1 MKINLPVTQVEVPF
15 PRGKYLVSKTDLKG
29 AITYANDEFVEISG
43 FSREELIGKNHNL
56 VRHPDMPPQAFA
68 DLWQT
73 VQSGQPWRG
82 FVKNRAKDGAFYWV
96 DAFVVPLYQG
106 DSPIGYMSVRSEPSR
121 ADIAAADA
129 LYRQLKDSKAAL
141 PKKSAGWLGRMSIKA
156 RMSIA
161 VVGGALMLVGGAYV
175 GMTGQYQANQSLE
188 RVYKGRLD
196 PVIKMSRMMEL
207 VAENRSQ
214 VMLALQH
221 NPDNPLSKMHDHPI
235 DAHIKAF
242 DNNRAEINRLMD
254 ELKASN
260 LSLAEQT
267 LLAKLD
273 EARQVYRKEGSTPAI
288 EALKAGEFL
297 KAQAVLLQ
305 HINPRNKEFVASA
318 EALRSAMLEG
328 AKREYDEA
336 TSRYAISFNLALW
349 GSILAVVLTIGGGL
363 LLVNAVVEPIRR
375 AVRHFTKISQGSLT
389 EEIEFNRKDEPGQM
403 LSALAAMQ
411 VHLKVMLD
419 VITSTAG
426 KIEERC
432 EHLTGE
438 MQRVVTQSQE
448 QHDRVQSTAA
458 ATEEFTQ
465 SVVEVADSAQN
476 AALSAAQSQSL
487 VEDSNAGISNSM
499 EATSRVVSAVQES
512 SQTIGALNSSID
524 KIGAITQ
531 VIKEIADQTN
541 LLALNAAIEAAR
553 AGEAGRGFAVV
564 ADEVRKLAE
573 RTTTSTA
580 DISSMVAEIQN
591 ATHRAVGSMDQ
602 AVQEVEEG
610 IGMMRESVSGLGRI
624 TAASG
629 DVSIQAQHIA
639 DAAKEQAV
647 ASEQVATNMDQISSL
662 IESNTLSAQEAWQS
676 TEQLVAAAK
685 SLQALV
691 SHFELVRK

>member
-29 AITYANDEFVEISG
+29 AITYANDEFVAISG

-56 VRHPDMPPQAFA
+56 VRHPDMPPQAFE
-68 DLWQT
+68 DLWAT
-73 VQSGQPWRG
+73 VKSGQPWRG
-82 FVKNRAKDGAFYWV
+82 LVKNRANDGGFYWV

-106 DSPIGYMSVRSEPSR
+106 DSLVGYMSVRSEPSR
-121 ADIAAADA
+121 ADVEAADA
-129 LYRQLKDSKAAL
+129 LYKQLRDSKAAL
-141 PKKSAGWLGRMSIKA
+141 PKKRASLLSRMTIRAK
-156 RMSIA
+156 MTIA
-161 VVGGALMLVGGAYV
+161 VAMVTIMLIGGAYV
-175 GMTGQYQANQSLE
+175 GMTGQYQSNQSLE
-188 RVYKGRLD
+188 RVYKGRLE
-196 PVIKMSRMMEL
+196 PVIKLSHMMEL

-235 DAHIKAF
+235 DAHFKAF
-242 DNNRAEINRLMD
+242 EANREQINRLMD

-260 LSLAEQT
+260 LSQEEQAQLAR
-267 LLAKLD
+267 LD
-273 EARQVYRKEGSTPAI
+273 EARQVYRKEGSTPAM
-288 EALKAGEFL
+288 EALKAGEYL
-297 KAQAVLLQ
+297 KAQAILLQ
-305 HINPRNKEFVASA
+305 NINPRNKEFVAAA
-318 EALRSAMLEG
+318 ETFRSTVLAG
-328 AKREYDEA
+328 AKQEFDSA
-336 TSRYAISFNLALW
+336 ASRYSVSFNLALW
-349 GSILAVVLTIGGGL
+349 GSILAVLLTVGGGL

-375 AVRHFTKISQGSLT
+375 AVRHFTKISQGNLT
-389 EEIEFNRKDEPGQM
+389 EEIQFNRTDEPGQM
-403 LSALAAMQ
+403 LSGLATMQ

-419 VITSTAG
+419 EITSTATR
-426 KIEERC
+426 IEERC
-432 EHLTGE
+432 QHLTQE
-438 MQRVVTQSQE
+438 MQRVVEQSQE

-476 AALSAAQSQSL
+476 AAHSAVESRQL
-487 VEDSNAGISNSM
+487 VEDSNVSISSSM
-499 EATSRVVSAVQES
+499 EATSRVVNAVQES

-573 RTTTSTA
+573 RTTTSTT
-580 DISSMVAEIQN
+580 DISQMVAEIQD
-591 ATHRAVGSMDQ
+591 ATERAVGSMGQ
-602 AVQEVEEG
+602 AVREVEEG
-610 IGMMRESVSGLGRI
+610 VGMMRESVSGLGRI
-624 TAASG
+624 TEASG
-629 DVSIQAQHIA
+629 EVSIQAQHIA

-647 ASEQVATNMDQISSL
+647 ASEQVASNMDQISSL
-662 IESNTLSAQEAWQS
+662 IESNTSSAREAWEA
-676 TEQLVAAAK
+676 TAQLVAAAK
-685 SLQALV
+685 SLQSLV